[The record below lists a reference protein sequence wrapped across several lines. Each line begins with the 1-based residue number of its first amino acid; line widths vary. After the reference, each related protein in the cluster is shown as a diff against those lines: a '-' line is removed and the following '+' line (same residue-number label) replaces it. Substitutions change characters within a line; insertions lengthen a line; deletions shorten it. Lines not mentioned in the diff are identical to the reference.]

1 MARSSKHSG
10 AKFANGNFKSY
21 QGPYDA
27 QPEQIKKR
35 AEHNKKNRAE
45 GTYGNGDGKDWAKTK
60 PKKGKKPGW
69 KLQIASVNR
78 ANNAHGKRPRY
89 S

>member
-1 MARSSKHSG
+1 MPRKSKC
-10 AKFANGNFKSY
+10 KETYANGACKET
-21 QGPYDA
+21 QKKTDA
-27 QPEQIKKR
+27 TPKQRRIR
-35 AEHNKKNRAE
+35 ALHNKKNRDE
-45 GTYGNGDGKDWAKTK
+45 GTYGNGDGKDWARTK

-78 ANNAHGKRPRY
+78 ANNSHGKRPRY